1 MTSQE
6 ITRQNQNLKDLIFTL
21 KEKEHWERSR
31 RLTEQSILAFSD
43 QSWMKEITQVILVG
57 HGTSLASTMTA
68 EERCRQYWSSGRKG
82 FRTRPRGKLSAD
94 FRSG

>member
-43 QSWMKEITQVILVG
+43 QSWMKEITQVRTWDLTCQYHDSGNLVRASCRCT
-57 HGTSLASTMTA
+57 GTRDGGLP
-68 EERCRQYWSSGRKG
+68 
-82 FRTRPRGKLSAD
+82 FSAQH
-94 FRSG
+94 R